1 MKTPNRQEPQQITF
15 NHLSDI
21 GFRDFMSLYKKCTA
35 KPYSFLVADAS
46 FATDNLLKKLWESK
60 QKPLKNSSWKQIKAN
75 GKLNGII

>member
-35 KPYSFLVADAS
+35 KPYSFLVTDAS
-46 FATDNLLKKLWESK
+46 LATDNLLRFKKALRK
-60 QKPLKNSSWKQIKAN
+60 QAKTIENLAENK
-75 GKLNGII
+75 

>member
-35 KPYSFLVADAS
+35 KPYSFLVTDAS
-46 FATDNLLKKLWESK
+46 LATGNLLRFKKALGK
-60 QKPLKNSSWKQIKAN
+60 QAKTIENLAENK
-75 GKLNGII
+75 